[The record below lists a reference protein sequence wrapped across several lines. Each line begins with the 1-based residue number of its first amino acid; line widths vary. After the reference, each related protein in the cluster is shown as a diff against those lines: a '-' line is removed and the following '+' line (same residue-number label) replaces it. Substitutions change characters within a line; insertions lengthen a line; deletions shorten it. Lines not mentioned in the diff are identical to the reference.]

1 MSSINYS
8 EKIPN
13 NVNLSEDRTL
23 QRALEQWQ
31 PNYLS
36 WWQDMGP
43 DGSQDFD
50 VYLRTAVSVD
60 YRLDL
65 IDTNAAPT
73 ISLINAVT
81 TLPESTSTASRI
93 RVADLVISDDGEGT
107 NTISLEGDDRE
118 DFEIEAGSLYLK
130 AGTEL
135 DYETGPSRSVSV
147 VVADALLVGVPA
159 SRASYTLTISDV
171 NERPTS
177 VSLANAKAS
186 LPENTN
192 TAVAIK
198 VADILIV
205 DQDAGTNTVTLAGPN
220 AVSFQV
226 VGAALYLRAGAVLSA
241 GSPPLAVTVR
251 VADATADDA
260 TPVSV
265 GLSLTA
271 TPAVQG
277 PTATLTAGPSP
288 LETVTGSFSRAVTG
302 VDLADF
308 GLTRDGQP
316 VSLVGDD
323 TGNYNTAPASGQV
336 AEAMVATLELQA
348 TKAPEPNEVVPSGSF
363 LNLAFTAMAVEQDAT
378 RSLNAKKRVF
388 EIGRASCRERV

>member
-1 MSSINYS
+1 MTIRVAD
-8 EKIPN
+8 PT
-13 NVNLSEDRTL
+13 V
-23 QRALEQWQ
+23 A
-31 PNYLS
+31 
-36 WWQDMGP
+36 
-43 DGSQDFD
+43 GS
-50 VYLRTAVSVD
+50 TPVSVD

-65 IDTNAAPT
+65 IDQNAAPS
-73 ISLINAVT
+73 ISLVKAVT
-81 TLPESTSTASRI
+81 TLSETTSTASRI
-93 RVADLVISDDGEGT
+93 RVADLVISDDGGGT
-107 NTISLEGDDRE
+107 NTFSLEGADQAA
-118 DFEIEAGSLYLK
+118 FEVDAGSLYLK
-130 AGTEL
+130 AG
-135 DYETGPSRSVSV
+135 
-147 VVADALLVGVPA
+147 
-159 SRASYTLTISDV
+159 
-171 NERPTS
+171 

-205 DQDAGTNTVTLAGPN
+205 DQDAGANTVTLAGPN

-378 RSLNAKKRVF
+378 RSLNAKKKVLPGFSWHGRVVL
-388 EIGRASCRERV
+388 GASTP